1 MVVTE
6 LITLICQRLIHLP
19 NTVHIISFAFRVSI
33 QQGINIMKKITLIAA
48 ASIVSFA
55 ALATVELL
63 PPYSD
68 LINGQP
74 IPGKPVLAESIRVMD
89 FTIDGKQHV
98 INKDIRPAGT
108 RAPVHIHP
116 YGGSTCVMQGEMTLY
131 MDGFDPVTK
140 KAGECY
146 WMPHSHRMS
155 GVNTGT
161 ETAVM
166 FDSFIVPIGA
176 PTWQVVEPGMAGH
189 KH

>member
-1 MVVTE
+1 
-6 LITLICQRLIHLP
+6 
-19 NTVHIISFAFRVSI
+19 
-33 QQGINIMKKITLIAA
+33 MKKLTVLAVALLASFGAYAA
-48 ASIVSFA
+48 N
-55 ALATVELL
+55 VELL

-74 IPGKPVLAESIRVMD
+74 IPMKPVLAESVRVMD
-89 FTIDGKQHV
+89 LTVDGKQHIV
-98 INKDIRPAGT
+98 NRDTRPAGT

-116 YGGSTCVMQGEMTLY
+116 YGGSTCVMQGQMTLY
-131 MDGFDPVTK
+131 MDGFEPVTK

-161 ETAVM
+161 ETAIM
-166 FDSFIVPIGA
+166 FDSFIVPVGA
-176 PTWQVVEPGMAGH
+176 PTWQVVEPGMSGH